1 MPVQDFGVVGSF
13 NQQRVIPFD
22 PERTVNMFEYIDAL
36 GKKPKSLLSTSG
48 LINADISFTTV
59 DGASRATFVFQGVG
73 EISPHMYQVFGFDVY
88 RIDTALN
95 STLIFSFT
103 SSSNISYVGVD
114 ANTHQVIFVDGQQGW
129 IWDTLTSV
137 ATQITDP
144 AFPPKPIDVTTLDG
158 FFVVANGDTNEFR
171 LSMFNQGLVW
181 GTYSNTVTADALTD
195 ILTVAPS
202 AALYATGVPFQIA
215 STGALPAP
223 LVAGTTYY
231 AIRVGLPGITNTIQ
245 VAASFADAIAGIFID
260 LTTNGT
266 PVITTTGTGELQQG
280 TITSHPGNIVACRT
294 LHRRLFLFSEN
305 FTEVW
310 ENQGA
315 GSNLPFRRINSLL
328 IEYGTP
334 ALGSI
339 ATGFD
344 TMFFLSRDQD
354 GLGAVMEV
362 TGTQAIPVS
371 TRALDFVLA
380 QYAEDPDE
388 LGVSDA
394 RSFLI
399 KENGL
404 IFYRMNFTQA
414 NHTWVYNV
422 TLSNPTNDE
431 GKLWHEEEVLNGDRH
446 PAQTHGFFIG
456 KNYVGSYLLP
466 IMYRVDSSIF
476 NNDGEA
482 IRRMRITRSFVPPG
496 YQRIRIDRF
505 QLDLLQGAAREIHT
519 FPLNLLTE
527 LGEPLLTE
535 SGLEILLQQSQ
546 SLQATVTP
554 TVFLSISKD
563 GGQTFGYL
571 TPAPMGDTGQRSFR
585 TLWRK
590 LGTIPRGQGFVAKIE
605 FFDGYPFSIL
615 GASWAMDVLPE

>member
-1 MPVQDFGVVGSF
+1 MPVQDFEVVGSF
-13 NQQRVIPFD
+13 NAQRVIPFD
-22 PERTVNMFEYIDAL
+22 PERTVNMFEYVDQL
-36 GKKPKSLLSTSG
+36 GKKSKSLLSTSG
-48 LINADISFTTV
+48 IENSGIFFSTV
-59 DGASRATFVFQGVG
+59 DGGSRATFVFQGVG
-73 EISPHMYQVFGFDVY
+73 ETSPHMYQVFGFDVY
-88 RIDTALN
+88 RIDTAL
-95 STLIFSFT
+95 SATLIFSFT
-103 SSSNISYVGVD
+103 SSGNVSYVGVD

-129 IWDTLTSV
+129 IWDTLTST

-144 AFPPKPIDVTTLDG
+144 AFPSKPVDVTNLDG

-181 GTYSNTVTADALTD
+181 GSYSTVVTGTALTD
-195 ILTVAPS
+195 TLNMAST
-202 AALYATGVPFQIA
+202 ALFATGVPFQIA
-215 STGALPAP
+215 STGTLPNP
-223 LVAGTTYY
+223 LVGGSQTYY
-231 AIRVGLPGITNTIQ
+231 SILVNATQIR
-245 VAASFADAIAGIFID
+245 VAASFADAIAGVFID
-260 LTTNGT
+260 LTTDGT
-266 PVITTTGTGELQQG
+266 PVITVTGTGQLQQG

-294 LHRRLFLFSEN
+294 LHRRLFLFSKN

-310 ENQGA
+310 ENQGI
-315 GSNLPFRRINSLL
+315 GSNLPFRRNNSLL

-334 ALGSI
+334 AVGSI
-339 ATGFD
+339 STGFD
-344 TMFFLSRDQD
+344 TMFFLSQDED

-380 QYAEDPDE
+380 QYAEQPAT

-399 KENGL
+399 KENGI

-422 TLSNPTNDE
+422 TLSNPTTEE
-431 GKLWHEEEVLNGDRH
+431 GKLWHEEEVLNGNRH

-456 KNYVGSYLLP
+456 KNYVGSYLDA
-466 IMYRVDSSIF
+466 ITYKVDSSIF
-476 NNDGEA
+476 TNDGEA

-505 QLDLLQGAAREIHT
+505 QLDLLQGGFREVT
-519 FPLNLLTE
+519 LVPLSLLSE
-527 LGEPLLTE
+527 LSEPLLTE
-535 SGLEILLQQSQ
+535 SGDEILLEQSE
-546 SLQATVTP
+546 SLQASTTP
-554 TVFLSISKD
+554 TVFLSVSRD

-571 TPAPMGDTGQRSFR
+571 IPAPMGDTGQRSFR

-590 LGTIPRGQGFVAKIE
+590 LGTIPRGQGFVVKIE
-605 FFDGYPFSIL
+605 FFDAYPFSIL
-615 GASWAMDVLPE
+615 GAAWAMDILPE